1 MEILKVYEEKDGFVR
16 MDCEF
21 SELEIERL
29 LSYAVTDILKARIEE
44 MDESG
49 ERPCFHCEGEID
61 KETIERFPDTEL
73 FIDCIDDAFKEG
85 AANE

>member
-1 MEILKVYEEKDGFVR
+1 MDILKVYEEENGFVR
-16 MDCEF
+16 MDCSF
-21 SELEIERL
+21 SELEIEML
-29 LSYAVTDILKARIEE
+29 LSYAVTNILKKQIKK

-73 FIDCIDDAFKEG
+73 CIDCIDDAFKEG
-85 AANE
+85 SENE